1 MLISLNFLQWKVFS
15 KTMSKKPKT
24 HEFQAET
31 RQVLDIVVNS
41 LYKDKEIFVR
51 ELISNASDALEKLR
65 RLQLTEKEV
74 FDDNLELE
82 INVTTDDSAN
92 QLTIQDFG
100 VGMTE
105 DELVENLGTIAHS
118 GSKEFMEALKSD
130 GEKNEALIGK
140 FGVGFYSVF
149 MVAEKVQAY
158 TRTWKNDGKGQCW
171 ESDGDGSYSIES
183 SDGQR
188 RGTKIVIKLKD
199 DFSEFAK
206 EDRIKEVIKKYSA
219 FVQFPI
225 SVNGEKVNT
234 VDAIWMRSKNEIT
247 DEEYEEF
254 YKFQANDYE
263 APLMRMH
270 FSADAPLE
278 INSLLFVPK
287 RNMEKMGMFRNE
299 NKVALHCRKVLIDAE
314 PKALFPEWLRFLK
327 GVVDSSDLPL
337 NVSRE
342 TMQDSELLRKLNQVL
357 TKRFLRFLNEQAKK
371 EEENY
376 LEFWNE
382 FGALI
387 KEGAATDF
395 TYREDLAKLLLFEST
410 ALDPGKLTGLDA
422 YLDRMAKDQ
431 KEILFLFGKSRE
443 SIEAGPYL
451 EAMHA
456 RGLEVLLLTE
466 PVDEYVMQSINEYK
480 EKKIVSADS
489 DDFELEKLD
498 QDEDADSLDE
508 EKTKSLCEWLK
519 EKLGDKVSG
528 VETGERLI
536 DSPVCIVGGDG
547 PGGASAR
554 RMMKMMQGMG
564 ESMPAPEVKLQINP
578 KHTIIRGLYEIRDTD
593 EETASLVADQLL
605 DNAMASANLLDDPR
619 EMIAR
624 SYKALEKLAPTA
636 S

>member
-1 MLISLNFLQWKVFS
+1 
-15 KTMSKKPKT
+15 MSKKPTT

-31 RQVLDIVVNS
+31 KQVLDIVVNS

-74 FDDNLELE
+74 FDDGLDLE

-92 QLTIQDFG
+92 QLIIQDFG
-100 VGMTE
+100 IGMTE
-105 DELVENLGTIAHS
+105 EELVENLGTIAHS
-118 GSKEFMEALKSD
+118 GSKEFMEALKAD
-130 GEKNEALIGK
+130 GDKNDALIGK

-149 MVAEKVQAY
+149 MVADNVQAY
-158 TRTWKNDGKGQCW
+158 TRSWHAEGTGQCW
-171 ESDGDGSYSIES
+171 ESKGDGSYSIQSAE
-183 SDGQR
+183 GQR
-188 RGTKIVIKLKD
+188 RGTKIVIGLKE
-199 DFSEFAK
+199 DFAEFAK
-206 EDRIKEVIKKYSA
+206 EDRIKDIIKKYSA
-219 FVQFPI
+219 FVQFPV

-234 VDAIWMRSKNEIT
+234 VDAIWMRSKNEIK

-263 APLMRMH
+263 APLLRMH

-314 PKALFPEWLRFLK
+314 PKGLFPEWLRFLK

-342 TMQDSELLRKLNQVL
+342 TMQDSDLLRKLNQVL
-357 TKRFLRFLNEQAKK
+357 TKRFLRFLAEQAKK

-376 LEFWNE
+376 LEFWKE
-382 FGALI
+382 FGVLI

-410 ALDPGKLTGLDA
+410 ALDAGKLTGLDA
-422 YLDRMAKDQ
+422 YIDRMAKDQ
-431 KEILFLFGKSRE
+431 KEILFLYGKSRE

-451 EAMHA
+451 EAMSA

-466 PVDEYVMQSINEYK
+466 PVDEYLMQTVREYK

-489 DDFELEKLD
+489 EDFEMEKLD
-498 QDEDADSLDE
+498 QEKDGETLDKK
-508 EKTKSLCEWLK
+508 KTKSLCNWMK
-519 EKLGDKVSG
+519 KKLGDKVSE

-536 DSPVCIVGGDG
+536 DSPVCVIGGDG
-547 PGGASAR
+547 MGGASAR
-554 RMMKMMQGMG
+554 RVLKMMQGMD
-564 ESMPAPEVKLQINP
+564 EAMPAPSVKLQVNP
-578 KHTIIRGLYEIRDTD
+578 RHSIIRGLYELKDKD

-605 DNAMASANLLDDPR
+605 DNAMASANLLDDPS

-624 SYKALEKLAPTA
+624 SYRTLEKLASTDN
-636 S
+636 

>member
-1 MLISLNFLQWKVFS
+1 MTDKAS
-15 KTMSKKPKT
+15 K

-31 RQVLDIVVNS
+31 KQVLDIVVNS

-65 RLQLTEKEV
+65 RLQITEKSIQ
-74 FDDNLELE
+74 DDDLEHE
-82 INVTTDDSAN
+82 INVTTDENAN
-92 QLTIQDFG
+92 LLTIQDYG
-100 VGMTE
+100 LGMDKE
-105 DELVENLGTIAHS
+105 ELVENLGTIAHS
-118 GSKEFMEALKSD
+118 GSKAFLEALKSD
-130 GEKNEALIGK
+130 GEKNDNLIGK

-149 MVAEKVQAY
+149 MVAENVQAY
-158 TRTWKNDGKGQCW
+158 TRSWKKDSQGQCW
-171 ESDGDGSYSIES
+171 ESDGSGSYTIEKA
-183 SDGQR
+183 DDQK

-199 DFSEFAK
+199 DFKDFAK
-206 EDRIKEVIKKYSA
+206 EDRIKDIIKKYSA

-234 VDAIWMRSKNEIT
+234 VDAIWLRSKKDIK

-254 YKFQANDYE
+254 YKFQSNDYE
-263 APLMRMH
+263 GPLMRMH

-299 NKVALHCRKVLIDAE
+299 NKVALHCRKVLIDPE
-314 PKALFPEWLRFLK
+314 PKSLFPEWLRFLK

-342 TMQDSELLRKLNQVL
+342 VMQDSELLRKLNQVL
-357 TKRFLRFLNEQAKK
+357 TKRFLRFLNEQSKK
-371 EEENY
+371 ETDTY

-382 FGALI
+382 FGMLI

-395 TYREDLAKLLLFEST
+395 TYKEDLAKLLRFEST
-410 ALDPGKLTGLDA
+410 ATDAGKLTGLDE
-422 YLDRMAKDQ
+422 YIDRMGEDQ

-451 EAMHA
+451 EALKA
-456 RGLEVLLLTE
+456 RNLEVLLLTE
-466 PVDEYVMQSINEYK
+466 PVDEYVMQSVREYK
-480 EKKIVSADS
+480 EKKIISADS
-489 DDFELEKLD
+489 EELKLEKLD
-498 QDEDADSLDE
+498 DEPEGKAMTKKD
-508 EKTKSLCEWLK
+508 TKSLCKWLK
-519 EKLGDKVSG
+519 DTLKDKVSD

-547 PGGASAR
+547 IGGASAR
-554 RMMKMMQGMG
+554 RVMKMMQGG
-564 ESMPAPEVKLQINP
+564 DAMPAAPVKLQINQR
-578 KHTIIRGLYEIRDTD
+578 HQIIKGLSNLIKSDADT
-593 EETASLVADQLL
+593 AKLIAYQLL
-605 DNAMASANLLDDPR
+605 DNALATANLMDDPR

-624 SYKALEKLAPTA
+624 SYQAIEKLANQ
-636 S
+636 

>member
-1 MLISLNFLQWKVFS
+1 
-15 KTMSKKPKT
+15 MSKKPTT

-31 RQVLDIVVNS
+31 KQVLDIVVNS

-74 FDDNLELE
+74 FDDGLDLE

-92 QLTIQDFG
+92 QLIIQDFG
-100 VGMTE
+100 IGMTE
-105 DELVENLGTIAHS
+105 EELVENLGTIAHS
-118 GSKEFMEALKSD
+118 GSKEFMEALKAD
-130 GEKNEALIGK
+130 GDKNDALIGK

-149 MVAEKVQAY
+149 MVADNVQAY
-158 TRTWKNDGKGQCW
+158 TRSWHAEGTGQCW
-171 ESDGDGSYSIES
+171 ESKGDGSYSIQSAE
-183 SDGQR
+183 GQR
-188 RGTKIVIKLKD
+188 RGTKIVIGLKE
-199 DFSEFAK
+199 DFAEFAK
-206 EDRIKEVIKKYSA
+206 EDRIKDIIKKYSA
-219 FVQFPI
+219 FVQFPV

-234 VDAIWMRSKNEIT
+234 VDAIWMRSKNEIK

-314 PKALFPEWLRFLK
+314 PKGLFPEWLRFLK

-342 TMQDSELLRKLNQVL
+342 TMQDSDLLRKLNQVL
-357 TKRFLRFLNEQAKK
+357 TKRFLRFLAEQAKK

-376 LEFWNE
+376 LEFWKE
-382 FGALI
+382 FGVLI

-410 ALDPGKLTGLDA
+410 ALDAGKLTGLDA
-422 YLDRMAKDQ
+422 YIDRMAKDQ
-431 KEILFLFGKSRE
+431 KEILFLYGKSRE

-451 EAMHA
+451 EAMSA

-466 PVDEYVMQSINEYK
+466 PVDEYLMQTVREYK

-489 DDFELEKLD
+489 EDFEMEKLD
-498 QDEDADSLDE
+498 QEKDGETLDKK
-508 EKTKSLCEWLK
+508 KTKSLYKWMK
-519 EKLGDKVSG
+519 KKLGDKVSE

-536 DSPVCIVGGDG
+536 DSPVCVIGGDG
-547 PGGASAR
+547 MGGASAR
-554 RMMKMMQGMG
+554 RVLKMMQGMD
-564 ESMPAPEVKLQINP
+564 EAMPAPSVKLQVNP
-578 KHTIIRGLYEIRDTD
+578 RHSIIRGLYELKDKD

-605 DNAMASANLLDDPR
+605 DNAMASANLLDDPS

-624 SYKALEKLAPTA
+624 SYRTLEKLASTDN
-636 S
+636 